1 MTYHYSVL
9 ILLGIYL
16 CFTYFMTLFYF
27 QGKGLLQTFWLIEEK
42 RIEIIEPTQK
52 LNPGSQMKSKAKR
65 DKENE

>member
-1 MTYHYSVL
+1 
-9 ILLGIYL
+9 
-16 CFTYFMTLFYF
+16 MTLYYF

-65 DKENE
+65 DKDKENE